1 MILTKVEQRRTALSM
16 LPVGVATQAKPP
28 QTVKKQY
35 ERGGF
40 GDQSATG
47 RSAVDEATGPRNPMG
62 KRGRRTAKNSIE
74 SVDASELYAASR
86 QLYR

>member
-1 MILTKVEQRRTALSM
+1 M

-35 ERGGF
+35 GRRGF

-47 RSAVDEATGPRNPMG
+47 PLFPIGLRGP
-62 KRGRRTAKNSIE
+62 
-74 SVDASELYAASR
+74 VASSTCPWRIAELGQNQAFFGFDSMPGCAMSSSFSFM
-86 QLYR
+86 

>member
-1 MILTKVEQRRTALSM
+1 M

-35 ERGGF
+35 GRGGF

-47 RSAVDEATGPRNPMG
+47 PLFPIGLRGPVASSTALR
-62 KRGRRTAKNSIE
+62 RRTAKNSIE